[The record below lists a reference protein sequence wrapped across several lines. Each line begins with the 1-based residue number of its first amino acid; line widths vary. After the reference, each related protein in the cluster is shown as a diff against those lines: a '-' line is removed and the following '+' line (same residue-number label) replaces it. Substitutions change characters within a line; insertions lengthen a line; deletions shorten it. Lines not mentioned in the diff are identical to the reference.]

1 MEIAKSSHGRYGE
14 MKWRQQDFLHHLHE
28 RKQHDKNWT
37 LRNMIRKRNRFHWN
51 KVRSE
56 NVFSLSFSLVF
67 YKSFFTLQY
76 HIHSHNHIERYI
88 RDMKCQ
94 FFSLLSH
101 FFSSHKLLF
110 FCSSLFWL
118 FDKDDGYD
126 EKRERKKS
134 SKNNHVF
141 YPSKISFYACT
152 SKKIYLKATTIER
165 KENFSFHLYC
175 NIALNRVHVEH
186 ILQLF
191 YSFLFLALNDDKQKK
206 KKK

>member
-110 FCSSLFWL
+110 FALHCSDCSTRMMVMMR
-118 FDKDDGYD
+118 
-126 EKRERKKS
+126 REREKS
-134 SKNNHVF
+134 LAK
-141 YPSKISFYACT
+141 
-152 SKKIYLKATTIER
+152 TTT
-165 KENFSFHLYC
+165 FF
-175 NIALNRVHVEH
+175 
-186 ILQLF
+186 ILQK
-191 YSFLFLALNDDKQKK
+191 FLFMHVRVRKFI
-206 KKK
+206 